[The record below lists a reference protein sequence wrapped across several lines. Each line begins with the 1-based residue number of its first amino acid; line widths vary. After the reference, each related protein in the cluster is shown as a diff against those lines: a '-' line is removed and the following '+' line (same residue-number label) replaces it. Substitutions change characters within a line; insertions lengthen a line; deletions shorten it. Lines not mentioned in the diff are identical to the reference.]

1 MFRIEP
7 RVQGVTDELLEL
19 YSDISPSTIGHMTD
33 FGFLNG
39 LQPLFRP
46 IRLLGNAVTVRIPHL
61 DASAIRHAFEIA
73 QPNDIIVVDMSGDDQ
88 RACWGEFV
96 TYAALDKKIA
106 GAIISGCVT
115 DVRPITELR
124 FPIYSKGISALT
136 TRSLQLE
143 GEVNTPV
150 SVSGVSIQ
158 PGDLIVGDDDG
169 VFVINPR
176 YAKEIGVI
184 AQDKQRKEEQRRQE
198 LGYGKLLA
206 SHSAHHEVA
215 DHEGGSTR

>member
-176 YAKEIGVI
+176 YAKEIGII

-198 LGYGKLLA
+198 LGYGKLLTA
-206 SHSAHHEVA
+206 HSTHHHA
-215 DHEGGSTR
+215 TDHKGGTTR

>member
-7 RVQGVTDELLEL
+7 RIQGVTDELLEL

-176 YAKEIGVI
+176 YAKEIGII

-198 LGYGKLLA
+198 LGYGKILA
-206 SHSAHHEVA
+206 THSVQHDAT

>member
-206 SHSAHHEVA
+206 SHSAHHEAA

>member
-1 MFRIEP
+1 MYRIEP

-73 QPNDIIVVDMSGDDQ
+73 QPNDIIVVDMSGDEQ

-184 AQDKQRKEEQRRQE
+184 AQDKQRKEEQHRQE
-198 LGYGKLLA
+198 LGYGKLFTA
-206 SHSAHHEVA
+206 HST
-215 DHEGGSTR
+215 DHDATDHKGGTTR